1 MQTRLAPALCYV
13 WTPVTQRASLGPC
26 GFGIPPKV
34 QPLMGYEEQACK
46 PALLKVALPCSEEE
60 RLRIEAKNP
69 NPKMPLV
76 RYVGGTWRVGGILA
90 LSRAFGDAY
99 MKSSLQF
106 EGLRA
111 SSDGYSSGFGVIAEP
126 DTSLTDLTGAAVAG
140 YQSVASPIQQDL
152 PQSKVVAVRDHL
164 TGIALRYPLK
174 HAWAWQVRVHTS
186 GLPERLSCL
195 AKVCCCQN
203 VLFRLAW
210 SGC

>member
-1 MQTRLAPALCYV
+1 M
-13 WTPVTQRASLGPC
+13 
-26 GFGIPPKV
+26 
-34 QPLMGYEEQACK
+34 
-46 PALLKVALPCSEEE
+46 CSEEE

-126 DTSLTDLTGAAVAG
+126 DTCLVDLTGEAV
-140 YQSVASPIQQDL
+140 
-152 PQSKVVAVRDHL
+152 
-164 TGIALRYPLK
+164 
-174 HAWAWQVRVHTS
+174 S
-186 GLPERLSCL
+186 G
-195 AKVCCCQN
+195 
-203 VLFRLAW
+203 
-210 SGC
+210 

>member
-1 MQTRLAPALCYV
+1 MCA
-13 WTPVTQRASLGPC
+13 
-26 GFGIPPKV
+26 
-34 QPLMGYEEQACK
+34 
-46 PALLKVALPCSEEE
+46 CSEEE

-126 DTSLTDLTGAAVAG
+126 DTSLIELTGVAPG
-140 YQSVASPIQQDL
+140 PLVRQYYSHYLRVLKSCCLHNACLSVYSMVMLQSLYDSITFRASADGTFAISCIMSNL
-152 PQSKVVAVRDHL
+152 L
-164 TGIALRYPLK
+164 TLIG
-174 HAWAWQVRVHTS
+174 
-186 GLPERLSCL
+186 CL
-195 AKVCCCQN
+195 HN
-203 VLFRLAW
+203 ESMFW
-210 SGC
+210 